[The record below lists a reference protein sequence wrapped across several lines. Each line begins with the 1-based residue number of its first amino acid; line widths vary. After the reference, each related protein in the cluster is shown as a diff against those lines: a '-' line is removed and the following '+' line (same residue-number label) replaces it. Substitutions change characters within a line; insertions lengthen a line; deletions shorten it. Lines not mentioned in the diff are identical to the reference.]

1 MKILVSTVAAV
12 NGVEQMRF
20 SRLGILSLIL
30 LTALVGANCSFYN
43 QVLARKDLVDG
54 GKAYKDRKFQEA
66 EELFRSAIARDPQG
80 QSKEGKA
87 AQLFLARTLHSE
99 YIGKRE
105 DSAKAEDAIKEY
117 KRVLAEDVK
126 DQSSFNAVA
135 NLLENLNRDDEW
147 LKWVTERA
155 NNEQVPPEQR
165 AEALTKLTA
174 KKYSC
179 ANEITDTEAV
189 KKTVKGK
196 DGKDMF
202 QFSKPEDPQALETLK
217 GCVQE
222 GTELINKAEKL
233 DTNSDAVW
241 SYKANMLVQQMR
253 AAEMEGNAQQKEA
266 LKAEAEKAKER
277 FTELSKIRKEKE
289 QAIEDEK
296 KAKEAEAANK
306 K

>member
-1 MKILVSTVAAV
+1 
-12 NGVEQMRF
+12 MRL

-30 LTALVGANCSFYN
+30 LTVLVGANCSFYN

-80 QSKEGKA
+80 QTKEGKA

-99 YIGKRE
+99 YIGNRS
-105 DSAKAEDAIKEY
+105 DPAKAEDAIKEY
-117 KRVLAEDVK
+117 RRVLAEDVK

-147 LKWVTERA
+147 LKWVTERT

-179 ANEITDTEAV
+179 ANEISDAEAV

-196 DGKDMF
+196 DGKDVF
-202 QFSKPEDPQALETLK
+202 QFSKPENPQDLENLRQ
-217 GCVQE
+217 CVQE
-222 GTELINKAEKL
+222 GTELINRAEKL

-253 AAEMEGNAQQKEA
+253 IAEMEGNAQQKEA
-266 LKAEAEKAKER
+266 IKAEAEKAKER

-289 QAIEDEK
+289 EAIEAEK

>member
-1 MKILVSTVAAV
+1 
-12 NGVEQMRF
+12 MRL

-30 LTALVGANCSFYN
+30 LTVLVGANCSFYN

-66 EELFRSAIARDPQG
+66 EGLFRSAIARDPQG
-80 QSKEGKA
+80 QTKEGKT

-99 YIGKRE
+99 YIGNRQVT
-105 DSAKAEDAIKEY
+105 AKAEDAIKEY

-135 NLLENLNRDDEW
+135 NLLENLNRNDEW
-147 LKWVTERA
+147 LKWVTERT

-179 ANEITDTEAV
+179 ANEISDVEAV

-202 QFSKPEDPQALETLK
+202 QFSKPENPQDLENLRQ
-217 GCVQE
+217 CIQE
-222 GTELINKAEKL
+222 GTELINRAEKL

-253 AAEMEGNAQQKEA
+253 LAEMEGNMQQKEA
-266 LKAEAEKAKER
+266 LKAEAEKAKNR
-277 FTELSKIRKEKE
+277 FTELAKIRKDKE

>member
-1 MKILVSTVAAV
+1 
-12 NGVEQMRF
+12 MRL
-20 SRLGILSLIL
+20 SRLGVLTLIL
-30 LTALVGANCSFYN
+30 LTVLVGANCSFYN

-80 QSKEGKA
+80 QTKEGKT

-99 YIGKRE
+99 YIGNRQVSE
-105 DSAKAEDAIKEY
+105 KAEDAIKEY

-147 LKWVTERA
+147 LKWVTDRT

-179 ANEITDTEAV
+179 ANEISDTAAV

-196 DGKDMF
+196 DGKDVF
-202 QFSKPEDPQALETLK
+202 QFSKPENPQDLENLRR
-217 GCVQE
+217 CAQE
-222 GTELINKAEKL
+222 GTELINRAEKL

-253 AAEMEGNAQQKEA
+253 LAEMEGNTQQREA
-266 LKAEAEKAKER
+266 LKVDAEKAKER
-277 FTELSKIRKEKE
+277 FTELSRIRREKE
-289 QAIEDEK
+289 EAIEAEK

>member
-1 MKILVSTVAAV
+1 MESK
-12 NGVEQMRF
+12 QMRL

-30 LTALVGANCSFYN
+30 LTVLVGANCSFYN

-54 GKAYKDRKFQEA
+54 GKAYKDRKFKEA

-80 QSKEGKA
+80 LTKEGKA

-99 YIGKRE
+99 YIGNR
-105 DSAKAEDAIKEY
+105 DNTAKAEDAIKEY
-117 KRVLAEDVK
+117 KRVLTEDVK

-135 NLLENLNRDDEW
+135 NLLENLKRDDEW
-147 LKWVTERA
+147 LKWVTERT

-179 ANEITDTEAV
+179 ANEITDAEAV

-196 DGKDMF
+196 DGKDVF
-202 QFSKPEDPQALETLK
+202 QFSKPENPQDLENLRR
-217 GCVQE
+217 CVQE
-222 GTELINKAEKL
+222 GTELINKAEKF

-253 AAEMEGNAQQKEA
+253 LAEMEGNVQQKEA
-266 LKAEAEKAKER
+266 LKVDAEKAKER

-289 QAIEDEK
+289 EAIEAEK
-296 KAKEAEAANK
+296 KRKEEEAANK

>member
-1 MKILVSTVAAV
+1 MESK
-12 NGVEQMRF
+12 QMRL

-30 LTALVGANCSFYN
+30 LTVLVGANCSFYN

-66 EELFRSAIARDPQG
+66 EGLFRSAIARDPQG
-80 QSKEGKA
+80 QTKEGKT

-99 YIGKRE
+99 YIGNRQVT
-105 DSAKAEDAIKEY
+105 AKAEDAIKEY

-135 NLLENLNRDDEW
+135 NLLENLNRNDEW
-147 LKWVTERA
+147 LKWVTERT

-179 ANEITDTEAV
+179 ANEISDVEAV

-196 DGKDMF
+196 DGKDVF
-202 QFSKPEDPQALETLK
+202 QFSKPENPQDLENLRQ
-217 GCVQE
+217 CIQE
-222 GTELINKAEKL
+222 GTELINRAEKL

-253 AAEMEGNAQQKEA
+253 LAEMEGNMQQKEA
-266 LKAEAEKAKER
+266 LKAEAEKAKNR
-277 FTELSKIRKEKE
+277 FTELAKIRKDKE

>member
-1 MKILVSTVAAV
+1 
-12 NGVEQMRF
+12 MRL

-30 LTALVGANCSFYN
+30 LTVLVGANCSFYN

-80 QSKEGKA
+80 LTKEGKA

-99 YIGKRE
+99 YIGNRQV
-105 DSAKAEDAIKEY
+105 SAKAEDAIKEY
-117 KRVLAEDVK
+117 RRVLAEDVK

-179 ANEITDTEAV
+179 ANEISDAEAV

-196 DGKDMF
+196 DGKDVF
-202 QFSKPEDPQALETLK
+202 QFSKPEDPQAFETLK
-217 GCVQE
+217 QCVQD

-253 AAEMEGNAQQKEA
+253 IAEMDGNAQQREA
-266 LKAEAEKAKER
+266 FKAEAEKAKAR
-277 FTELSKIRKEKE
+277 FTELSKIRKDKE
-289 QAIEDEK
+289 EAIEAEK

>member
-1 MKILVSTVAAV
+1 
-12 NGVEQMRF
+12 MRF

-30 LTALVGANCSFYN
+30 LTVLVGANCSFYN

-80 QSKEGKA
+80 QTKEGKT

-99 YIGKRE
+99 YIGKR
-105 DSAKAEDAIKEY
+105 DNSAKAEDAIKEY
-117 KRVLAEDVK
+117 RRVLAEDVK

-147 LKWVTERA
+147 LKWVTDRA

-179 ANEITDTEAV
+179 ANEISDTEAV

-196 DGKDMF
+196 DGKDVF
-202 QFSKPEDPQALETLK
+202 QFSKPEDPQAFETLK
-217 GCVQE
+217 QCVQE
-222 GTELINKAEKL
+222 GTELINRAEKL

-253 AAEMEGNAQQKEA
+253 VAEMDGNAQQKEA
-266 LKAEAEKAKER
+266 FKADAEKAKER

-289 QAIEDEK
+289 EAIEAEK

>member
-1 MKILVSTVAAV
+1 
-12 NGVEQMRF
+12 MRL

-30 LTALVGANCSFYN
+30 LTVLVGANCSFYN

-54 GKAYKDRKFQEA
+54 GKAYKDRNFQEA
-66 EELFRSAIARDPQG
+66 EGLFRSAIARDPQG
-80 QSKEGKA
+80 QTKEGKT

-99 YIGKRE
+99 YIGNR
-105 DSAKAEDAIKEY
+105 DNTAKAEDAIKEY
-117 KRVLAEDVK
+117 KRVLTEDVK

-147 LKWVTERA
+147 LKWVTERT

-179 ANEITDTEAV
+179 ANEISDVEAV

-202 QFSKPEDPQALETLK
+202 QFSKPENPQDLENLRQ
-217 GCVQE
+217 CIQE
-222 GTELINKAEKL
+222 GTELINRAEKL

-253 AAEMEGNAQQKEA
+253 LAEMEGNMQQKEA
-266 LKAEAEKAKER
+266 LKAEAEKAKNR
-277 FTELSKIRKEKE
+277 FTELAKIRKDKE

>member
-1 MKILVSTVAAV
+1 
-12 NGVEQMRF
+12 MRL

-30 LTALVGANCSFYN
+30 ITVLVGANCSFYN

-99 YIGKRE
+99 YIGKRD
-105 DSAKAEDAIKEY
+105 DSPKAEEAIKEY
-117 KRVLAEDVK
+117 KRVLTEDVK

-147 LKWVTERA
+147 LKWVTERT

-179 ANEITDTEAV
+179 ANEISDAEAV

-196 DGKDMF
+196 DGKDVF
-202 QFSKPEDPQALETLK
+202 QFSKPENPQDLENLRQCT
-217 GCVQE
+217 QE
-222 GTELINKAEKL
+222 GTELINRAEKL

-253 AAEMEGNAQQKEA
+253 LAEMEGNAQQKEA
-266 LKAEAEKAKER
+266 IKAEAEKAKER

-289 QAIEDEK
+289 EAIEAEK
-296 KAKEAEAANK
+296 KRKEEEAANK

>member
-1 MKILVSTVAAV
+1 
-12 NGVEQMRF
+12 MRL

-30 LTALVGANCSFYN
+30 LTVLVGANCSFYN

-80 QSKEGKA
+80 LTKEGKA

-99 YIGKRE
+99 YIGNR
-105 DSAKAEDAIKEY
+105 DNTAKAEDAIKEY
-117 KRVLAEDVK
+117 KRVLTEDVK

-135 NLLENLNRDDEW
+135 NLLENLNRNDEW
-147 LKWVTERA
+147 LKWVTERT

-179 ANEITDTEAV
+179 ANEISDVEAV

-202 QFSKPEDPQALETLK
+202 QFSKPENPQDLENLRQ
-217 GCVQE
+217 CIQE
-222 GTELINKAEKL
+222 GTELINRAEKL

-253 AAEMEGNAQQKEA
+253 LAEMEGNMQQKEA
-266 LKAEAEKAKER
+266 LKAEAEKAKNR
-277 FTELSKIRKEKE
+277 FTELAKIRKDKE

>member
-1 MKILVSTVAAV
+1 
-12 NGVEQMRF
+12 MRF
-20 SRLGILSLIL
+20 SRLGILSIIL

>member
-1 MKILVSTVAAV
+1 MESK
-12 NGVEQMRF
+12 QMRF

-30 LTALVGANCSFYN
+30 LTVLVGANCSYYN

-54 GKAYKDRKFQEA
+54 GKAYKDRKFEEA

-105 DSAKAEDAIKEY
+105 ISAKAEEAIKEY

-147 LKWVTERA
+147 LTWVTERT
-155 NNEQVPPEQR
+155 NNEQVPPDQR

-179 ANEITDTEAV
+179 ANEISDVEAV

-196 DGKDMF
+196 DGKDVF
-202 QFSKPEDPQALETLK
+202 QFSKPQNPQDFDNLK
-217 GCVQE
+217 RCVQE
-222 GTELINKAEKL
+222 GSELINRAEKL

-253 AAEMEGNAQQKEA
+253 VAEMEGNAQQKEA
-266 LKAEAEKAKER
+266 LKVDAEKAKER
-277 FTELSKIRKEKE
+277 FTQLSTIRKEKE

-296 KAKEAEAANK
+296 KRKEAEAANK

>member
-1 MKILVSTVAAV
+1 
-12 NGVEQMRF
+12 MRL

-30 LTALVGANCSFYN
+30 LTVLVGANCSFYN

-66 EELFRSAIARDPQG
+66 EGLFRSAIARDPQG
-80 QSKEGKA
+80 QTKEGKT

-99 YIGKRE
+99 YIGNRQ
-105 DSAKAEDAIKEY
+105 DTAKAEDAIKEY
-117 KRVLAEDVK
+117 KRVLAEDAK

-135 NLLENLNRDDEW
+135 NLLENLNRNDEW
-147 LKWVTERA
+147 LKWVTERT

-179 ANEITDTEAV
+179 ANEISDVEAV

-196 DGKDMF
+196 DGKDVF
-202 QFSKPEDPQALETLK
+202 QFSKPENPQDLENLRQ
-217 GCVQE
+217 CIQE
-222 GTELINKAEKL
+222 GTELINRAEKL

-253 AAEMEGNAQQKEA
+253 LAEMEGNMQQKEA
-266 LKAEAEKAKER
+266 LKAEAEKAKNR
-277 FTELSKIRKEKE
+277 FTELAKIRKDKE

>member
-1 MKILVSTVAAV
+1 
-12 NGVEQMRF
+12 MRL

-30 LTALVGANCSFYN
+30 STVLVGANCSFYN

-54 GKAYKDRKFQEA
+54 GKAYKDRKFPEA

-80 QSKEGKA
+80 LTKEGKT

-99 YIGKRE
+99 YIGKR
-105 DSAKAEDAIKEY
+105 DNSAKAEDAIKEY
-117 KRVLAEDVK
+117 RRVLTEDVK

-135 NLLENLNRDDEW
+135 NLLENLNQDDEW
-147 LKWVTERA
+147 LKWVTERT

-179 ANEITDTEAV
+179 ANEISDTEAV

-196 DGKDMF
+196 DGKDVF
-202 QFSKPEDPQALETLK
+202 QFSKPENPQDLETLRQ
-217 GCVQE
+217 CAQE
-222 GTELINKAEKL
+222 GTELINKAEKF

-253 AAEMEGNAQQKEA
+253 LAEMEGNTQQKEA
-266 LKAEAEKAKER
+266 IKVEAEKAKER

-289 QAIEDEK
+289 EAIEAEK

>member
-1 MKILVSTVAAV
+1 
-12 NGVEQMRF
+12 MRL

-30 LTALVGANCSFYN
+30 LTVLVGANCSFYN

-66 EELFRSAIARDPQG
+66 EGLFRSAIARDPQG
-80 QSKEGKA
+80 QTKEGKT

-99 YIGKRE
+99 YIGNRL
-105 DSAKAEDAIKEY
+105 DTAKAEDAIKEY

-135 NLLENLNRDDEW
+135 NLLENLNRNDEW
-147 LKWVTERA
+147 LKWVTERT

-179 ANEITDTEAV
+179 ANEISDVEAV

-202 QFSKPEDPQALETLK
+202 QFSKPENPQDLENLRQ
-217 GCVQE
+217 CIQE
-222 GTELINKAEKL
+222 GTELINRAEKL

-253 AAEMEGNAQQKEA
+253 LAEMEGNMQQKEA

>member
-1 MKILVSTVAAV
+1 
-12 NGVEQMRF
+12 
-20 SRLGILSLIL
+20 
-30 LTALVGANCSFYN
+30 
-43 QVLARKDLVDG
+43 LVDG

-147 LKWVTERA
+147 LKWATERA

-253 AAEMEGNAQQKEA
+253 AAEMEGNAQQKEV

>member
-1 MKILVSTVAAV
+1 
-12 NGVEQMRF
+12 MRL
-20 SRLGILSLIL
+20 SRLGILSLLL
-30 LTALVGANCSFYN
+30 LTVLVGANCSFYN

-66 EELFRSAIARDPQG
+66 EGLFRSAIARDPQG
-80 QSKEGKA
+80 LTKEGKT

-99 YIGKRE
+99 YIGKRD

-117 KRVLAEDVK
+117 RRVLSEDVK

-147 LKWVTERA
+147 LKWVTERT

-179 ANEITDTEAV
+179 ANEISDIEAV

-202 QFSKPEDPQALETLK
+202 QFSKPENPQDFDNLK
-217 GCVQE
+217 RCVQE
-222 GTELINKAEKL
+222 GSELINRAEKL

-253 AAEMEGNAQQKEA
+253 VAEMEGNAQQKEA
-266 LKAEAEKAKER
+266 FKAEAEKAKDR

-289 QAIEDEK
+289 EAIEAEK

>member
-1 MKILVSTVAAV
+1 
-12 NGVEQMRF
+12 MRF

-30 LTALVGANCSFYN
+30 LTVLVGANCSFYN

-54 GKAYKDRKFQEA
+54 GKAYKDRKFEEA

-80 QSKEGKA
+80 QTKEGKT

-99 YIGKRE
+99 YIGKR
-105 DSAKAEDAIKEY
+105 DNSAKAEDAIKEY
-117 KRVLAEDVK
+117 RRVLAEDVK

-147 LKWVTERA
+147 LKWVTERT

-179 ANEITDTEAV
+179 ANEISDAEAV

-196 DGKDMF
+196 DGKDVF
-202 QFSKPEDPQALETLK
+202 QFSKPEDPQAFETLK
-217 GCVQE
+217 QCVQE
-222 GTELINKAEKL
+222 GTELINRAEKL

-253 AAEMEGNAQQKEA
+253 VAEMDGNAQQKEA
-266 LKAEAEKAKER
+266 FKADAEKAKER

-289 QAIEDEK
+289 EAIEAEK

>member
-1 MKILVSTVAAV
+1 
-12 NGVEQMRF
+12 MRF
-20 SRLGILSLIL
+20 SRLGILSLISL
-30 LTALVGANCSFYN
+30 IVLVGANCSFYN

-80 QSKEGKA
+80 LTKEGKA

-99 YIGKRE
+99 YIGNR
-105 DSAKAEDAIKEY
+105 DNTAKAEDAIKEY
-117 KRVLAEDVK
+117 KRVLTEDVK

-135 NLLENLNRDDEW
+135 NLLENLNRNDEW
-147 LKWVTERA
+147 LKWVTERT

-179 ANEITDTEAV
+179 ANEISDVEAV

-196 DGKDMF
+196 DGKDVF
-202 QFSKPEDPQALETLK
+202 QFSKPENPQDLENLRQCT
-217 GCVQE
+217 QE
-222 GTELINKAEKL
+222 GTELINRAEKF

-253 AAEMEGNAQQKEA
+253 AAEMEGNAQQKES

-289 QAIEDEK
+289 EAIEAEK

>member
-1 MKILVSTVAAV
+1 
-12 NGVEQMRF
+12 MRL

-30 LTALVGANCSFYN
+30 LTVLIGANCSFYN

-80 QSKEGKA
+80 QTKEGKA

-99 YIGKRE
+99 YIGNRGE
-105 DSAKAEDAIKEY
+105 DAKAEDAIKEY
-117 KRVLAEDVK
+117 RQVLVGDVK

-155 NNEQVPPEQR
+155 GNEQVPPEQR
-165 AEALTKLTA
+165 GEALTKLTA

-179 ANEITDTEAV
+179 ANEISDTEAT

-196 DGKDMF
+196 DGKDIF
-202 QFSKPEDPQALETLK
+202 QFSKPENPQDLEKLK
-217 GCVQE
+217 QCVQE
-222 GTELINKAEKL
+222 GTELINRAEKL

-253 AAEMEGNAQQKEA
+253 VAEMEGNVQQKES
-266 LKAEAEKAKER
+266 LKVEAERAKER
-277 FTELSKIRKEKE
+277 FTELANIR
-289 QAIEDEK
+289 
-296 KAKEAEAANK
+296 KAKEEAIEEEKKRKEVEAANK